1 MPGLLKE
8 QIHEALEFLGPL
20 MPIPPRVGIIL
31 GSGLG
36 SIAQALD
43 HPVVVPTQEIPHY
56 PPSTVPGHAGQWLVG
71 SLEGVPVVASK
82 GRVHHYEGYTL
93 QQVVFP
99 VHLLASLGVQILIVT
114 TSSGGLNPDFRAGDL
129 MVITDQLN
137 WTLKN
142 PLVGAPQ
149 NQLGSRFPD
158 LIHCYDPELIDLTE
172 QTAVALGI
180 PLRKGVFC
188 WVTGP
193 AYETAAEVRMLR
205 RLGGD
210 AVSMSTAP
218 EVIAARQRHLRVLGI
233 SLITNP
239 GTGLSSG
246 KLTHEEV
253 TGMALRTG
261 EKFSTL
267 LLGVVKRMAPLLR
280 EDRPDKTRT
289 KEHL

>member
-8 QIHEALEFLGPL
+8 QIHEALDFLRPRL
-20 MPIPPRVGIIL
+20 SASPRVGIIL

-36 SIAQALD
+36 SFAQALD
-43 HPVVVPTQEIPHY
+43 HPVVVPTQDIPHY
-56 PPSTVPGHAGQWLVG
+56 PPSTVPGHAGQWLAG
-71 SLEGVPVVASK
+71 SIDGVPMVVSK
-82 GRVHHYEGYTL
+82 GRIHHYEGYTL

-114 TSSGGLNPDFRAGDL
+114 TSSGGLNPEFQAGDL
-129 MVITDQLN
+129 MVISDQLN

-158 LIHCYDPELIDLTE
+158 LTHCYDPELIDLTE
-172 QTAVALGI
+172 QTAAALDI
-180 PLRKGVFC
+180 PLRRGVFC

-193 AYETAAEVRMLR
+193 SYETAAEVRMLR

-239 GTGLSSG
+239 GTGLTSG

-253 TGMALRTG
+253 TGVAQRAG
-261 EKFSTL
+261 EKFSRL
-267 LLGVVKRMAPLLR
+267 LLGIVQRLAPLLR
-280 EDRPDKTRT
+280 EDRPQKTRT
-289 KEHL
+289 EEHL